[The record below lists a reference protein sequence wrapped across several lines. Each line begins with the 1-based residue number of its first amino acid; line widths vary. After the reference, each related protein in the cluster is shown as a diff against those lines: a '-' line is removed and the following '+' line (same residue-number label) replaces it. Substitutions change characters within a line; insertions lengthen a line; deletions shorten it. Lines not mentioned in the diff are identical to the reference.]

1 MTRPIEDIMREFR
14 NGEEM
19 SQLPRK
25 CAVVDAGEGVSHDI
39 SAITYPGGG
48 ISSAS
53 SSVGSRELGME
64 EVEASSVAM
73 LSGGEGSL
81 SGGGEVS
88 TVSQKRK
95 SSVVRKCCSF

>member
-1 MTRPIEDIMREFR
+1 MREFR

-19 SQLPRK
+19 SKSPRK
-25 CAVVDAGEGVSHDI
+25 CAAVDSGECDSHDI

-64 EVEASSVAM
+64 EVETCSVAM

-88 TVSQKRK
+88 MVSHRRK
-95 SSVVRKCCSF
+95 PSVVRKCCSF